1 MRNVEILLRDH
12 VEHLGRCGE
21 VVRVRPGYARN
32 YLFPRN
38 LATLAN
44 EENKQ
49 LMARKA
55 KKLAVLEAE
64 HAAERAERAK
74 AMEGLTLRTRS
85 KADAEGHLYGS
96 VNAAQIAL
104 LAREAGHAVADKD
117 VRLDGPIKQIGTH
130 KVKLHLHGDQYVE
143 IAVAVERD

>member
-55 KKLAVLEAE
+55 KKLAVLEAA

-74 AMEGLTLRTRS
+74 ALEGLTLRTRS

-96 VNAAQIAL
+96 VNAAQIAA
-104 LAREAGHAVADKD
+104 LAREQGHALADKD

-143 IAVAVERD
+143 IAVAVERE